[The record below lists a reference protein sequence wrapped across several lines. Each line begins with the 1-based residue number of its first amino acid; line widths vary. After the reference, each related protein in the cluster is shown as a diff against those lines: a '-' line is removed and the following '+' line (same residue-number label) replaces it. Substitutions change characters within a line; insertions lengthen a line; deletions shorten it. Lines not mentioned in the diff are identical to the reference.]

1 MFFFSS
7 KVKRPSV
14 PCQSTPHEHT
24 RQRSLLAGAPQ
35 MLPMVKSFMLPAPVP
50 QSNRVPL
57 GTTVALVMA
66 LMAAVL
72 DAWTGPLSAA
82 QNSEFTIKAKHAI
95 VMDAGS
101 GAVLFQYNA
110 DELFT
115 PASMSKLMTAA
126 VVFRALKERKRS
138 LDDELPMSEYAW
150 RTGGA
155 PSRSS
160 AMMVPLNTRT
170 RVSEL
175 LRGMIVESGNDAAIA
190 LAEGFAGSEIAFS
203 QMMETEARRIGLT
216 KSTFRN
222 ATGFFHPEHVMT
234 ARELAHLARFLITEY
249 PDRYPMF
256 SEKNFNYRTHKFINR
271 NPLLFMG
278 IGADGLKTGHI
289 SHSGYGLVGS
299 AVQEGRRLIVVL
311 AGLASEAE
319 RREEGR
325 KMLEWGFHTFGEFKL
340 YEAGETVGKARVWG
354 GDKSSVPLIGNGPV
368 MVVLPRFPANQKL
381 RAEIIYQGPL
391 KSPIK
396 TGDQVA
402 VLRVTSSS
410 DASADVPLFAAEDV
424 VPAGKMKRGLD
435 TIYHFATRWLP

>member
-1 MFFFSS
+1 MPPATAAHS
-7 KVKRPSV
+7 
-14 PCQSTPHEHT
+14 QTIT
-24 RQRSLLAGAPQ
+24 LLR
-35 MLPMVKSFMLPAPVP
+35 MLTLVLLCVTA
-50 QSNRVPL
+50 
-57 GTTVALVMA
+57 TVMA
-66 LMAAVL
+66 
-72 DAWTGPLSAA
+72 GIPSLSAA
-82 QNSEFTIKAKHAI
+82 PNSEFTIKAKHAI

-110 DELFT
+110 DELFS

-126 VVFRALKERKRS
+126 VVFRALKEGKRS
-138 LDDELPMSEYAW
+138 IDDELPMSEYAW

-155 PSRSS
+155 PSRTS

-203 QMMETEARRIGLT
+203 QLLETEARRIGLT

-222 ATGFFHPEHVMT
+222 ATGFFHPEHQMT
-234 ARELAHLARFLITEY
+234 ARELAQLARHLISEY

-256 SEKNFNYRTHKFINR
+256 AEKNLNYRTHKFVNR
-271 NPLLFMG
+271 NPLLFLN

-289 SHSGYGLVGS
+289 SHSGYSLVGS
-299 AVQEGRRLIVVL
+299 AVQDGRRLIIVI
-311 AGLASEAE
+311 AGLATDAE

-340 YEAGETVGKARVWG
+340 FEAGETIGKARVWG
-354 GDKSSVPLIGNGPV
+354 GDRSNVQLIGNGPV

-381 RAEIIYQGPL
+381 RAEIVYQGPL
-391 KSPIK
+391 KAPIK
-396 TGDQVA
+396 TGDKIA
-402 VLRVTSSS
+402 VLRVTSSN
-410 DASADVPLFAAEDV
+410 DASADVPLYAAEDV
-424 VPAGKMKRGLD
+424 APAGKMKRGLD
-435 TIYHFATRWLP
+435 TIYHHATRWLP

>member
-1 MFFFSS
+1 MLSLQMVIPFMSTAPAERS
-7 KVKRPSV
+7 NDTHLPRSV
-14 PCQSTPHEHT
+14 LRLVVLAAAFLCA
-24 RQRSLLAGAPQ
+24 LLPPGQ
-35 MLPMVKSFMLPAPVP
+35 
-50 QSNRVPL
+50 
-57 GTTVALVMA
+57 
-66 LMAAVL
+66 
-72 DAWTGPLSAA
+72 AA

-95 VMDAGS
+95 VMDAAS

-126 VVFRALKERKRS
+126 VVFRAIKDGKRS

-155 PSRSS
+155 PSRTS

-170 RVSEL
+170 RISEL
-175 LRGMIVESGNDAAIA
+175 LRGLIVESGNDAAIA
-190 LAEGFAGSEIAFS
+190 LAEGLAGSEIAFS
-203 QMMETEARRIGLT
+203 QMMETEARRIGLA

-222 ATGFFHPEHVMT
+222 ATGFFHPEHLMT
-234 ARELAHLARFLITEY
+234 ARELAQLARHLITEY

-289 SHSGYGLVGS
+289 SHSGYSLVGS
-299 AVQEGRRLIVVL
+299 AVQDGRRLIVVL

-340 YEAGETVGKARVWG
+340 YEAGETVGQARVWG
-354 GDKSSVPLIGNGPV
+354 GDRSSVPLIGDGPV
-368 MVVLPRFPANQKL
+368 MAVLPRFPANQKL
-381 RAEIIYQGPL
+381 RAEIVYQGPL
-391 KSPIK
+391 KPPIQK
-396 TGDQVA
+396 GDQVA
-402 VLRVTSSS
+402 RLRVTSSNE
-410 DASADVPLFAAEDV
+410 ASAEIPLFAAEDV

-435 TIYHFATRWLP
+435 TIYYFATRWLP

>member
-1 MFFFSS
+1 MLAVTAS
-7 KVKRPSV
+7 KTVR
-14 PCQSTPHEHT
+14 TL
-24 RQRSLLAGAPQ
+24 SLLLTLALA
-35 MLPMVKSFMLPAPVP
+35 L
-50 QSNRVPL
+50 L
-57 GTTVALVMA
+57 GGLIQHVH
-66 LMAAVL
+66 
-72 DAWTGPLSAA
+72 AA

-101 GAVLFQYNA
+101 GSVLFQYNA
-110 DELFT
+110 DELFP

-126 VVFRALKERKRS
+126 VVFRAIKERKRT

-170 RVSEL
+170 RISEL

-190 LAEGFAGSEIAFS
+190 LAEGMAGSEIAFS
-203 QMMETEARRIGLT
+203 QAMETEARRIGLT

-234 ARELAHLARFLITEY
+234 ARELAQLARFLITEY

-278 IGADGLKTGHI
+278 LGADGLKTGHI
-289 SHSGYGLVGS
+289 SHSGYSLVAS
-299 AVQEGRRLIVVL
+299 AVQDGRRLIIVI
-311 AGLASEAE
+311 AGLATEAE

-340 YEAGETVGKARVWG
+340 YEAGETIGTARIWG
-354 GDKSSVPLIGNGPV
+354 GSQSSLPLIGNGPV
-368 MVVLPRFPANQKL
+368 MAVLPRFPANQKL
-381 RAEIIYQGPL
+381 RAEIVYKGPL
-391 KSPIK
+391 KPPIQK
-396 TGDQVA
+396 GDHVA
-402 VLRVTSSS
+402 VLRFTSSN
-410 DASADVPLFAAEDV
+410 DATAEVPLFAAADV
-424 VPAGKMKRGLD
+424 APAGTMKRGLD
-435 TIYHFATRWLP
+435 TIYYYATRWLP

>member
-1 MFFFSS
+1 LSIDHIQILQM
-7 KVKRPSV
+7 VKPLMLAAAALKIVR
-14 PCQSTPHEHT
+14 TL
-24 RQRSLLAGAPQ
+24 SLLLALA
-35 MLPMVKSFMLPAPVP
+35 
-50 QSNRVPL
+50 
-57 GTTVALVMA
+57 VALLGGLPERVH
-66 LMAAVL
+66 
-72 DAWTGPLSAA
+72 AA

-101 GAVLFQYNA
+101 GSVLFQYNA
-110 DELFT
+110 DELFP

-126 VVFRALKERKRS
+126 VVFRAIKERKRT

-170 RVSEL
+170 RISEL

-190 LAEGFAGSEIAFS
+190 LAEGIAGSEIAFS
-203 QMMETEARRIGLT
+203 QAMETEARRIGLT

-234 ARELAHLARFLITEY
+234 ARELAHLARYLITEY

-278 IGADGLKTGHI
+278 LGADGLKTGHI
-289 SHSGYGLVGS
+289 SHSGYSLVAS
-299 AVQEGRRLIVVL
+299 AVQEGRRLIIVI

-340 YEAGETVGKARVWG
+340 YEAGETIGTARIWG
-354 GDKSSVPLIGNGPV
+354 GSQSSLPLIGNGPV
-368 MVVLPRFPANQKL
+368 MAVLPRFPANQKL
-381 RAEIIYQGPL
+381 RAEIVYKGPL
-391 KSPIK
+391 KPPIQK
-396 TGDQVA
+396 GDHVA
-402 VLRVTSSS
+402 ILRVTSSN
-410 DASADVPLFAAEDV
+410 DATAEVPLFAAADV
-424 VPAGKMKRGLD
+424 APAGKMKRGLD
-435 TIYHFATRWLP
+435 TIYYYATRWLP